1 MRCGSIDQTGIA
13 DVVGVEV
20 KVKVETVAGFEAEAE
35 AETVA
40 GAAAAVEPEDAAVE
54 DSEFGAEAVGEGH

>member
-20 KVKVETVAGFEAEAE
+20 KVKVETVAGFEAE